1 MEEDRINDGAD
12 KMEEEA
18 MLDVTPDLGEPT
30 PEELEAEKKAQRQEK
45 MRETVR
51 KVKAF
56 LLENK
61 DVLILAGQL
70 TLVTIVC
77 VTSIRNEL
85 TPACCKKK
93 KKRKKR

>member
-1 MEEDRINDGAD
+1 MEEDRINDGAG

-85 TPACCKKK
+85 TPDCCKKK

>member
-1 MEEDRINDGAD
+1 MEEGRINGGAE

-18 MLDVTPDLGEPT
+18 MLDMTPDLGEPT
-30 PEELEAEKKAQRQEK
+30 PEEMEAAKKAQRQEK
-45 MRETVR
+45 RQEAIR
-51 KVKAF
+51 RVKAF
-56 LLENK
+56 LLDNK

-85 TPACCKKK
+85 TPNCCK